1 MQALKGT
8 ANYQVIKIHG
18 SDVARTEEPVVE
30 EIPLTIYLNGSELVT
45 MLAAAGEEEY
55 LVTGFLATEGIIQTL
70 ADIKTLD
77 IDAAQGVIQVTTA
90 SGETA
95 AEKKFLKRY
104 LTACCGKGRSA
115 FYFVN
120 DVLTAKPINNA
131 VTITPAE
138 AMRYSELLEAAS
150 ETFRLTGGVHGGAL
164 ATAGELVCWS
174 QDIGRHNV
182 FDKLYGRCLVE
193 GISTH
198 DKVLVFSGRVSSE
211 ILLKVS
217 KMNIAVI
224 IARSA
229 PTSLALDMAEEL
241 GVTVIGFAR
250 GERLNIYSH
259 PERVSGVLTPG
270 EQAGNSV
277 AGGEAN
283 GAQKSTDT

>member
-1 MQALKGT
+1 MDALKGT
-8 ANYQVIKIHG
+8 ANYQVVKIRG
-18 SDVARTEEPVVE
+18 REVKTTEEPVIE

-45 MLAAAGEEEY
+45 MLAGAGEEDY
-55 LVTGFLATEGIIQTL
+55 LVTGFLATEGIIQE
-70 ADIKTLD
+70 AKDIKTLA
-77 IDAAQGVIQVTTA
+77 IDVVQGVIHVTTV

-115 FYFVN
+115 FYFAN
-120 DVLTAKPINNA
+120 DVLTAKTVNNA
-131 VTITPAE
+131 LTLTPKE
-138 AMRYSELLEAAS
+138 AMHYSDLLEAAS
-150 ETFRLTGGVHGGAL
+150 ETFRLTGGVHSGAL
-164 ATAGELVCWS
+164 AAAGKLVCWS

-182 FDKLYGRCLVE
+182 FDKLYGRCLKE

-229 PTSLALDMAEEL
+229 PTSLAIDMAEEL

-250 GERLNIYSH
+250 GQRLNVYSH
-259 PERVSGVLTPG
+259 RERVTGLS
-270 EQAGNSV
+270 
-277 AGGEAN
+277 
-283 GAQKSTDT
+283 K

>member
-1 MQALKGT
+1 MDALKGT
-8 ANYQVIKIHG
+8 AQYQVVKIRG
-18 SDVARTEEPVVE
+18 QDVKVEEEPVVE

-45 MLAAAGEEEY
+45 MLAAAGEEKY
-55 LVTGFLATEGIIQTL
+55 LVTGFLATEGIIQEVK
-70 ADIKTLD
+70 DIKTLD
-77 IDAAQGVIQVTTA
+77 IDVVQGVIHVTTV

-104 LTACCGKGRSA
+104 ITACCGKGRSA
-115 FYFVN
+115 FYFAN
-120 DVLTAKPINNA
+120 DVLTAKTVNND
-131 VTITPAE
+131 VTITPE
-138 AMRYSELLEAAS
+138 DAMRYSDLLEAAS

-164 ATAGELVCWS
+164 AASGQLICWS

-217 KMNIAVI
+217 KMNISII

-229 PTSLALDMAEEL
+229 PTSLAIDMAQEL

-250 GERLNIYSH
+250 GQRLNIYSH
-259 PERVSGVLTPG
+259 QERVIR
-270 EQAGNSV
+270 
-277 AGGEAN
+277 
-283 GAQKSTDT
+283 

>member
-1 MQALKGT
+1 MDALKGT
-8 ANYQVIKIHG
+8 VQYQVIKVRG
-18 SDVARTEEPVVE
+18 QELLTAEEPVVE
-30 EIPLTIYLNGSELVT
+30 EIPLTIYLNGKELVT

-55 LVTGFLATEGIIQTL
+55 LVTGFLATEGIIHDVKDIETL
-70 ADIKTLD
+70 TVDTQ
-77 IDAAQGVIQVTTA
+77 QGVIHATTV

-95 AEKKFLKRY
+95 AEKMFLKRY

-115 FYFVN
+115 FYFAN
-120 DVLTAKPINNA
+120 DVLTAKIVN
-131 VTITPAE
+131 TEIKLTPQE
-138 AMRYSELLEAAS
+138 AMAYSEMLEAAS

-164 ATAGELVCWS
+164 AAAGKLVCWS

-182 FDKLYGRCLVE
+182 FDKLYGRCLKE

-211 ILLKVS
+211 IILKVS
-217 KMNIAVI
+217 KMNISVI

-250 GERLNIYSH
+250 NERLNVYTH
-259 PERVSGVLTPG
+259 PERIVVC
-270 EQAGNSV
+270 
-277 AGGEAN
+277 
-283 GAQKSTDT
+283 

>member
-1 MQALKGT
+1 MDALKGT
-8 ANYQVIKIHG
+8 ANYQVVK
-18 SDVARTEEPVVE
+18 VREQELFRTEEPVVE
-30 EIPLTIYLNGSELVT
+30 EIPLTIYLNGKELVT
-45 MLAAAGEEEY
+45 MLAAVGEEEY
-55 LVTGFLATEGIIQTL
+55 LVTGFLATEGIIQEVQ
-70 ADIKTLD
+70 DIKTLTVD
-77 IDAAQGVIQVTTA
+77 MQQGVIHVTTV

-95 AEKKFLKRY
+95 AEKMFLKRY

-115 FYFVN
+115 FYFTN
-120 DVLTAKPINNA
+120 DILTARIVNTEIKLSPQQ
-131 VTITPAE
+131 
-138 AMRYSELLEAAS
+138 AMAYSKMLEAAS

-164 ATAGELVCWS
+164 AAEGRLVCWS

-182 FDKLYGRCLVE
+182 FDKLYGRCLKE

-211 ILLKVS
+211 IILKVS

-250 GERLNIYSH
+250 DQRLNIYTH
-259 PERVSGVLTPG
+259 PERVEGC
-270 EQAGNSV
+270 
-277 AGGEAN
+277 
-283 GAQKSTDT
+283 

>member
-1 MQALKGT
+1 MDALKGT
-8 ANYQVIKIHG
+8 GCYQVVKIRG
-18 SDVARTEEPVVE
+18 RDVTTVVEPVVE

-45 MLAAAGEEEY
+45 MLAAAGEEDY
-55 LVTGFLATEGIIQTL
+55 LVIGFLATEGIIQSVS
-70 ADIKTLD
+70 DIKTLD
-77 IDAAQGVIQVTTA
+77 INAVQGLIHVTTI
-90 SGETA
+90 SGETV

-115 FYFVN
+115 FYFEN
-120 DVLTAKPINNA
+120 DVLTAKTIHNDI
-131 VTITPAE
+131 TITPTE
-138 AMRYSELLEAAS
+138 AMQYSELLEAAS

-164 ATAGELVCWS
+164 AAAGKLVCWS

-193 GISTH
+193 GINTY

-217 KMNIAVI
+217 KMNIPII

-250 GERLNIYSH
+250 GDRLNIYTH
-259 PERVSGVLTPG
+259 RERVTGI
-270 EQAGNSV
+270 
-277 AGGEAN
+277 
-283 GAQKSTDT
+283 